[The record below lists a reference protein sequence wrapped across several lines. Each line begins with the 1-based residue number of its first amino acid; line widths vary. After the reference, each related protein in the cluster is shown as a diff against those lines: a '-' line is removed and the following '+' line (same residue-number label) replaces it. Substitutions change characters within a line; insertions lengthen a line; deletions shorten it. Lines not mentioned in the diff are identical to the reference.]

1 MDNAANRRFS
11 RFLRPTLLI
20 AATATLAGAVAL
32 APLPQTIESLAI
44 YLSAAILGLLAWVV
58 RTVIGHNQTEILRTQ
73 ERIAQVLDNHL
84 GAISAHMAASSEILR
99 QVQDT
104 VAAARDTDVQLVK
117 HLTVIATAVAQIQA
131 HLLSAALRT
140 PTRKRGK
147 S

>member
-1 MDNAANRRFS
+1 MDNVTNRRS
-11 RFLRPTLLI
+11 TRFLRPTLLI
-20 AATATLAGAVAL
+20 VAATLTGAITFVT
-32 APLPQTIESLAI
+32 PPQTVESLAI
-44 YLSAAILGLLAWVV
+44 YLSVAILGLLVWVV